1 MTTTNETAKRN
12 EVESDGLDNFS
23 PEQIGRKPGAFGGA
37 RLLKFVDGHFV
48 TREGEEIGPDKEL
61 VVLGLNKVV
70 QKFVG
75 RKLLDTI
82 IVPDGEN
89 VPNLKEMNDAA
100 PREEWGVDLNNNP
113 VGPYT
118 LVLVLKLINGL
129 TLDRFAF
136 ITNSVGGSIAI
147 GDLSD
152 KTRIMRR
159 FRGPNVSPVVSLN
172 VTTFRTNFGPKKR
185 PDFRIVRWI
194 RLSPDVLPGPE
205 RPTAAPTPAIG
216 RPEPATPTIA
226 SVDQPAAAP
235 AAATAAVPTAAAQS
249 GSALAAG
256 VREGVTLGTPV
267 DSPTLKEEMADDLPF

>member
-1 MTTTNETAKRN
+1 MTSPQNPTKHHNRR
-12 EVESDGLDNFS
+12 DNFS
-23 PEQIGRKPGAFGGA
+23 PEQIGRKAGAFGGA
-37 RLLKFVDGHFV
+37 RLLKFVDGRFV

-61 VVLGLNKVV
+61 VVLGLEKVV

-82 IVPDGEN
+82 IVPDGAK

-118 LVLVLKLINGL
+118 LVLVLKLINV

-159 FRGPNVSPVVSLN
+159 FRGPNVSPVVSLG

-194 RLSPDVLPGPE
+194 TLSADVLPGPD

-216 RPEPATPTIA
+216 RHDAVATSTIA
-226 SVDQPAAAP
+226 VVDQPAPAPAAATPAAAP
-235 AAATAAVPTAAAQS
+235 AAAAQSAPTLAAA
-249 GSALAAG
+249 

-267 DSPTLKEEMADDLPF
+267 DPPSLKEEMADDLPF